1 MNAENSFAVAA
12 DAARSVF
19 TDVSTALD
27 ASETAFDA
35 AFKFETT
42 QGGSSVD
49 ALSTVKDAVSS
60 LQDQISAVLSKNI
73 ITGEDGTA
81 VSQGVDNLV
90 SSVEDVINDLNQE
103 FLISLSKE
111 LTTKNIITVS
121 IKGAAQDTSA
131 SVTFEI
137 NDDNIPTSD
146 AALES
151 MRDGLVDLINKKPE
165 FNDVITVKAVLEL
178 AISLLRRNQKQMI
191 YLKYLLPKRRILK
204 ISPLLTRRRLGSKG
218 PFER

>member
-1 MNAENSFAVAA
+1 MLTPAALAEGVEDDLENLLAQAEAAAIAQADDDAEASAVNAENSFAVAA

-121 IKGAAQDTSA
+121 IKVRHRTHPRQY
-131 SVTFEI
+131 FEI
-137 NDDNIPTSD
+137 NDDNIPT
-146 AALES
+146 L
-151 MRDGLVDLINKKPE
+151 M
-165 FNDVITVKAVLEL
+165 
-178 AISLLRRNQKQMI
+178 SL
-191 YLKYLLPKRRILK
+191 
-204 ISPLLTRRRLGSKG
+204 
-218 PFER
+218 